1 MPQEPSALD
10 GPEPG
15 SEAMPS
21 ASANPTG
28 APPAPPAPA
37 APAPGTSLRS
47 RAAFST
53 YATAVQGLAR
63 LLYGVLVGHLGSR
76 ELLGQT
82 NTSLSLSV
90 LSSQVWAAPAAAAGT
105 RFVAAR
111 ATLSDPEGAATV
123 ARHIATR
130 TAMVSMVVP
139 TGIALAGSLWLGFS
153 PAHTIG
159 TVLLAFAYSL
169 YCTTR
174 GIAFGALHFRH
185 VAVWDT
191 VSGALALVAVVV
203 VLALDLTWLVL
214 LPLTLGY
221 ALFAAVSWPHRAAG
235 RVDRDLRRQIDQF
248 VLFGALSNVASGG
261 LLQLSQIAAHSYAG
275 PAAAGDYAAAMTLA
289 TPV

>member
-1 MPQEPSALD
+1 M
-10 GPEPG
+10 
-15 SEAMPS
+15 
-21 ASANPTG
+21 
-28 APPAPPAPA
+28 
-37 APAPGTSLRS
+37 
-47 RAAFST
+47 
-53 YATAVQGLAR
+53 
-63 LLYGVLVGHLGSR
+63 LVGHLGSR

-90 LSSQVWAAPAAAAGT
+90 LSSQVWAAPASAAGT

-130 TAMVSMVVP
+130 TALISMVVP

-191 VSGALALVAVVV
+191 VSGAAALVAVVV

-214 LPLTLGY
+214 LP
-221 ALFAAVSWPHRAAG
+221 ADARVRPVRRRVVAAPGHGS
-235 RVDRDLRRQIDQF
+235 
-248 VLFGALSNVASGG
+248 GA
-261 LLQLSQIAAHSYAG
+261 
-275 PAAAGDYAAAMTLA
+275 TLA
-289 TPV
+289 CAARSTTSCCSAP